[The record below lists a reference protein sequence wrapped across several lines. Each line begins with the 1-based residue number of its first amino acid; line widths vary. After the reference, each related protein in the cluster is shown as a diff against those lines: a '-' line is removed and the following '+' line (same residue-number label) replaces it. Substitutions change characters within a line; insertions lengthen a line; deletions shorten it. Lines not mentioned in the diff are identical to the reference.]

1 MFSYTTEAFGDFE
14 KHILSNRTGQAL
26 LACTPSHGSIL
37 VELSLNGIQLL
48 DAPLTPEEL
57 RINRWYKNT
66 LLYPFPNR
74 LKDGHFHWAGK
85 DYHFPIN
92 EPSTDT
98 ALHGFGATRKM
109 QLLDQKTTKE
119 TASITLG
126 SQYIGDNEAFPFPFD
141 FQVKYELI
149 ANNSFLCTF
158 RVTNKASQPIPMG
171 LGWHPYFQISDSVE
185 SIELQL
191 PKCSMV
197 GIDQRMLPTG
207 KLYEYK
213 DFAKAKKIG
222 ATVLDN
228 CFKLHESGEQSI
240 FFSSKKGKFRY
251 FQDANKFPYVQL
263 FTPPYRT
270 SIAIEPM
277 SCNIDAFHNTDGLI
291 VLEENGSWQGSFG
304 LEAL

>member
-1 MFSYTTEAFGDFE
+1 
-14 KHILSNRTGQAL
+14 
-26 LACTPSHGSIL
+26 
-37 VELSLNGIQLL
+37 
-48 DAPLTPEEL
+48 
-57 RINRWYKNT
+57 
-66 LLYPFPNR
+66 
-74 LKDGHFHWAGK
+74 
-85 DYHFPIN
+85 
-92 EPSTDT
+92 
-98 ALHGFGATRKM
+98 
-109 QLLDQKTTKE
+109 
-119 TASITLG
+119 
-126 SQYIGDNEAFPFPFD
+126 
-141 FQVKYELI
+141 
-149 ANNSFLCTF
+149 
-158 RVTNKASQPIPMG
+158 
-171 LGWHPYFQISDSVE
+171 
-185 SIELQL
+185 
-191 PKCSMV
+191 MV

-291 VLEENGSWQGSFG
+291 VLEENSSWQGSFG